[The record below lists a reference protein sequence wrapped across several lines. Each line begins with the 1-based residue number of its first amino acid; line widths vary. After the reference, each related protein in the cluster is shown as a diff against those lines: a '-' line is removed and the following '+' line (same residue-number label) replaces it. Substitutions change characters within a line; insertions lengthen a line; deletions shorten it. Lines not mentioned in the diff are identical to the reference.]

1 MVPHPGASSPP
12 ESSAEL
18 AEAAAH
24 PPPYSRPTETGYSDD
39 EGEAVVEGGG
49 DVLHPEDKIKE
60 EPPKRLGWEG
70 IPISL
75 IVAAK
80 ENPRHLIDLC
90 SEFRARAALGG
101 NLDPASPSH
110 HHSSS
115 SSFRRGLVFL
125 LRRRLLREARAL
137 PQGGRRGR
145 IRRREGRSRT
155 PGRRMGR

>member
-39 EGEAVVEGGG
+39 EGEDVVIGGGG
-49 DVLHPEDKIKE
+49 DVLYPEDKIKE

-80 ENPRHLIDLC
+80 KTKT
-90 SEFRARAALGG
+90 F
-101 NLDPASPSH
+101 
-110 HHSSS
+110 
-115 SSFRRGLVFL
+115 
-125 LRRRLLREARAL
+125 
-137 PQGGRRGR
+137 
-145 IRRREGRSRT
+145 T
-155 PGRRMGR
+155 

>member
-24 PPPYSRPTETGYSDD
+24 PPPYSRPTETGYDD
-39 EGEAVVEGGG
+39 EGEDVVEGGG
-49 DVLHPEDKIKE
+49 NVLYPEDKIKE

-115 SSFRRGLVFL
+115 SSSSFRRGLVFL

-137 PQGGRRGR
+137 PQGGRQGR
-145 IRRREGRSRT
+145 IRRRRK
-155 PGRRMGR
+155 PGPRMGR